1 MHQPLNLHIIS
12 HTHWDREWYLTF
24 QQFRFRLVE
33 LIDDLL
39 ELLQR
44 DPEFRYFHLDGQTI
58 VLEDYL
64 QIRPQRE
71 AELRELIRSG
81 RVLVG
86 PWYVQPDEFL
96 VSGESIIRN
105 LQIGMRIARD
115 FGEPMMIGYLP
126 DSFGHIGQM
135 PQLMQGFGLDTFV
148 HGRGIFVSQTGG
160 TEYWWEGLDGSRVL
174 GIFLVNWYNN
184 AERFPEDPDEAQ
196 RFVEHVVGRL
206 KQANAGQDLLL
217 MNGVDHFA
225 AQDNLSAIR
234 KNLAERYTDGTL
246 LHSTLPAA
254 IDRLRE
260 AAGGH
265 LRAVQGELRNEDE
278 GTLLTGVLSARVHLK
293 QANSAT
299 ERLLETW
306 VEPYETWAALL
317 GKRYDRD
324 FLRYA
329 WKTLLHNHPHDS
341 ICGCS
346 IDQVHREMMPRF
358 EQAQQVGLE
367 LLDRS
372 LAFIAA
378 QADTTPYDVGDAL
391 ETTAVLVHNP
401 LPRLRS
407 DVAIFDLDF
416 AQRPEYNTIELLD
429 DAGER
434 VPVQILRRT
443 QCLRKELSPIVLPKD
458 VPISRYTVAA
468 HLTDV
473 PACGYRVYTARMLKR
488 LPKTDGGMAI
498 VGGIQNE
505 LLHVQVAADGTLT
518 ITDKQ
523 TGAIFNRLNFF
534 RDEGDIGDQYNY
546 YKPVADRVVETL
558 GGTAEVTVLS
568 NGPVVAELEVV
579 VRPRLP
585 IAARPDHEG
594 RSAETIEVPIRSR
607 VRLLRGSDRVE
618 ITTEIEN
625 TAKDHRLRAVFPLH
639 APVRSAL
646 ADTTFGVVDRAVDI
660 PSAWPFSSRDRPH
673 RSFVDVGAPQRG
685 LTVLSR
691 GLYEHDIRPDG
702 QVELTL
708 LRCVGQMFIDFSTLE
723 PRDFVEGGQ
732 CPGAYRFEYAVQI
745 HDGRKPLAEVAE
757 AAAAFNA
764 PLRISQTDHHAGE
777 LPTTHSFLQ
786 LEPRA
791 LQLSAVKRA
800 EDRDTIIVR
809 CFNTSDQTVVGS
821 LQVPGEWG
829 AAYRTN
835 LDEQREES
843 ISVSNDGTLTLHVR
857 PWQIVTVELEPAR

>member
-1 MHQPLNLHIIS
+1 MQQPLNLHIIS

-39 ELLQR
+39 ELLRR

-64 QIRPQRE
+64 QIRPYRE
-71 AELRELIRSG
+71 AELREHIRSG
-81 RVLVG
+81 RILVG

-96 VSGESIIRN
+96 VSGEAIIRN
-105 LQIGMRIARD
+105 LQIGLRIARSYGD
-115 FGEPMMIGYLP
+115 PMMIGYLP
-126 DSFGHIGQM
+126 DSFGHIAQI
-135 PQLMQGFGLDTFV
+135 PQIMQGFELDTFV

-160 TEYWWEGLDGSRVL
+160 TEYWWQGLDGSRVL
-174 GIFLVNWYNN
+174 GIFLANWYNN
-184 AERFPEDPDEAQ
+184 AQRFPEDPDEARQ
-196 RFVEHVVGRL
+196 FVEHVVGRL
-206 KQANAGQDLLL
+206 KAANAGQDLLL
-217 MNGVDHFA
+217 MNGVDHLA
-225 AQDNLSAIR
+225 AQENLTTICKS
-234 KNLAERYTDGTL
+234 LEGRYADGTL
-246 LHSTLPAA
+246 LHSTLPSA
-254 IDRLRE
+254 IDRLRA

-265 LRAVQGELRNEDE
+265 LRTVRGELRNEDE

-306 VEPYETWAALL
+306 AEPYETWAALR

-329 WKTLLHNHPHDS
+329 WKMLLHNHPHDS

-346 IDQVHREMMPRF
+346 IDQVHREMLPRF
-358 EQAQQVGLE
+358 DQAQQVGTE
-367 LLDRS
+367 LLDRAF
-372 LAFIAA
+372 AFIAA

-391 ETTAVLVHNP
+391 EMTAVQVHNP
-401 LPRLRS
+401 LARPRS
-407 DVAIFDLDF
+407 DVAIFELDF
-416 AQRPEYNTIELLD
+416 ALRPDYCTIELLD
-429 DAGER
+429 DAGRR
-434 VPVQILRRT
+434 VPVQVLRRV
-443 QCLRKELSPIVLPKD
+443 QCQRKQLSPIELPVD
-458 VPISRYTVAA
+458 VPVSRYTVAA
-468 HLTDV
+468 YLEAV
-473 PACGYRVYTARMLKR
+473 PACGYRTYTARLLKG

-498 VGGIQNE
+498 VGGMQNE
-505 LLHVQVAADGTLT
+505 RLHVQVTADGTLT
-518 ITDKQ
+518 ITDQQ

-546 YKPVADRVVETL
+546 YKPVADRTVETL
-558 GGTAEVTVLS
+558 GGTAEVSVLT

-594 RSAETIEVPIRSR
+594 RSDETVEVPIRSR

-618 ITTEIEN
+618 ITTEIDN
-625 TAKDHRLRAVFPLH
+625 TVRDHRLRAIFPLH
-639 APVRSAL
+639 APIVSAL
-646 ADTTFGVVDRAVDI
+646 ADTSFGVIDRAVEI

-673 RSFVDVGAPQRG
+673 RSFVDVRAPQRG

-691 GLYEHDIRPDG
+691 GLYEHDVRPDG
-702 QVELTL
+702 QLELTL

-723 PRDFVEGGQ
+723 PRDPVVEGQ
-732 CPGAYRFEYAVQI
+732 CPGAYRFEYAI
-745 HDGRKPLAEVAE
+745 LPHDGARSVAELVE

-764 PLRISQTDHHAGE
+764 PFRVWQTDHHTGTA
-777 LPTTHSFLQ
+777 PSTDSFLQ
-786 LEPRA
+786 LEPVG

-800 EDRDTIIVR
+800 EDRDSVIVR
-809 CFNTSDQTVVGS
+809 CFNTTDQPVVGT
-821 LQVPGEWG
+821 LQVPGAWR

-835 LDEQREES
+835 LDEQRLES
-843 ISVSNDGTLTLHVR
+843 LAVSRGTLTLQVE
-857 PWQIVTVELEPAR
+857 PWQIVTVELEPA